1 MPNALAYDNKT
12 LVTIRS
18 DLLLKIILQN
28 TKTLQLFTINVKQKL
43 LTKVIKNAKLEGLR
57 DFKFY

>member
-1 MPNALAYDNKT
+1 VPNALAYDNKT